1 MLLCE
6 ASALDKLT
14 EILLVPRSIIKMVVA
29 DKNFHL
35 LLGLAPLVL
44 VWAELGIILVIEA
57 VFVLLRVIVVLVRQG
72 VTFVQTLRVE
82 AFTELVLFCYRAS
95 AIITLLIVREN
106 LIAGV
111 HTWAVLIIQVVLL
124 FHFSHE
130 NVLEL
135 DGLFDVGEIN

>member
-1 MLLCE
+1 
-6 ASALDKLT
+6 
-14 EILLVPRSIIKMVVA
+14 MVVA

-95 AIITLLIVREN
+95 TIITLLIVREN